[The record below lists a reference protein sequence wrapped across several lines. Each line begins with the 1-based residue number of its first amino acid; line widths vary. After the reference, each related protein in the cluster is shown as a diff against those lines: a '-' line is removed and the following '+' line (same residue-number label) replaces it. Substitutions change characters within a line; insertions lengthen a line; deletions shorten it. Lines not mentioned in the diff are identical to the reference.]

1 MSVDGLKEK
10 VKEFDPLQDSI
21 REKTGGLT
29 YSKAVQEVGFLVFP
43 SDQQMIHSH
52 TNNIFELCSVEPLKD
67 KDDPL
72 LESQSTKSYDS
83 EFNEDDAKLEDRLLH
98 LKGQMMY
105 MEEWRSMVY
114 LGTPVMRD
122 LDAMVHTGLYIN
134 DLSMHD
140 FSRDMVL
147 AGQQQSAE
155 LKLALDQELQKSK
168 QLEESMRKLDIE
180 MRRTDELLYQMI
192 PKQVADRLRKGEAAV
207 ETCQKE
213 DAKVMPTSDIYRK
226 ITALYDTVVR
236 SFKSDYSLQY
246 ICFTVLRSYN
256 ENARPRSL

>member
-1 MSVDGLKEK
+1 
-10 VKEFDPLQDSI
+10 
-21 REKTGGLT
+21 
-29 YSKAVQEVGFLVFP
+29 
-43 SDQQMIHSH
+43 
-52 TNNIFELCSVEPLKD
+52 
-67 KDDPL
+67 
-72 LESQSTKSYDS
+72 
-83 EFNEDDAKLEDRLLH
+83 
-98 LKGQMMY
+98 MY

-192 PKQVADRLRKGEAAV
+192 PKQVADRLRKGEASV
-207 ETCQKE
+207 ETCQWKKI
-213 DAKVMPTSDIYRK
+213 DFHGAWGFLDDLSDP
-226 ITALYDTVVR
+226 
-236 SFKSDYSLQY
+236 F
-246 ICFTVLRSYN
+246 
-256 ENARPRSL
+256 P